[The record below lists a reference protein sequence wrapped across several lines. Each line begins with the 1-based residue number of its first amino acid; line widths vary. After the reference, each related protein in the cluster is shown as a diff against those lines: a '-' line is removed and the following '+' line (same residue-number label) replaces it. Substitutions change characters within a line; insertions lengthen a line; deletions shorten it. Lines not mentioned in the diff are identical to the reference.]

1 MATVGAV
8 WINVLPSMQ
17 GFASNLQKQA
27 TSAAKVAAV
36 GAGKSM
42 GATMGDATVGAMAHR
57 MTRGVRSMVADSR
70 RMQATFTSSTNV
82 MTRSLGNFTAGWR
95 DAGAAASAFTG
106 RMGTVGQV
114 ANRALLAP
122 TRAVGQFAQGFVDSR
137 AAASA
142 FGTRMS
148 AVGGQTRAVL
158 ERSLDPLRTF
168 AHGFTDARVAA
179 SALSGRM
186 GTLGGVAGDA
196 LGRMRDG
203 WHDANAGLSAFSGRM
218 GTIGTLA
225 GRALQPFVEGFRNA
239 DAAASIFSGRMGT
252 LGGVAR
258 AAVDAAAGGVSRFGE
273 GFSSATVA
281 ASAFSGRLG
290 SLGGLVRSALDGG
303 VRSVGMLGTGLSAAG
318 ATAVSAFGAMRT
330 GVATAFTGVSTAVGA
345 VATAGS
351 TAASQLGGFFSNA
364 ASTAANS
371 IRNVLGG
378 AIGQVSAMLGVIGL
392 GSLGAQVASVASG
405 AQTTQAQIEALYGAA
420 GGGAAEVNALMDGM
434 NERFR
439 GLDMSAMREGAV
451 SLAYMG
457 LQGEEAVG
465 VLERLEK
472 ATTVT
477 GSGTV
482 GLQRAMAGLTK
493 GVNAGKFMMGEL
505 NQISDAGI
513 PIYDSLADVLGVD
526 IPTAQAM
533 ASDGAIGLSD
543 VLDALSGDYGTWF
556 PALLEGADNVGQ
568 TFSGAWSTIKNSIVN
583 GFANEL
589 TPVIDRAAPMMLGLA
604 DKVEAGFAA
613 LPGIISRVRE
623 AFSGLVDRT
632 GIDRLGTVLMGH
644 VVPAVKDLWTTIQ
657 PLATII
663 GGALVIGV
671 RLLMDGLSKL
681 APVLSS
687 VAGWLAENRKWVTL
701 VGVAILGGVAAYY
714 ALGVASAVIRTITS
728 VTKIWTIAQA
738 AFNAVMAMNPIMLVV
753 IAIGALVAGLIYAYK
768 NFEGF
773 RKVVDT
779 VWQAIKTA
787 AMWIWEK
794 GLKPAFEGIRAGI
807 RWVGDAAMWL
817 WDKAIK
823 PAWDAIV
830 GAFQGAKSGAGGALE
845 WMKGA
850 FQALGDAAM
859 WLWTKAIKPAFD
871 FIWKWIKNIVT
882 AIIVGTLMPMVIAFK
897 AVSAAVQWLWKSV
910 IKPVFAWIG
919 DAALKLWNN
928 AIKPSWDGIVIG
940 IKWLGDWFKKM
951 WTNYIKPA
959 FDLVAAGAMWLWGK
973 IKAAWNLTVAG
984 VKLLANWFKWLWNQI
999 KFAFNWIAAHIKNWW
1014 TRTKG
1019 LFVFVI
1025 AFIKGS
1031 LSAAFNWFKDKV
1043 IKPVWDWISGH
1054 INRIWTGG
1062 IKPAFDKIK
1071 EGVTAMKVAFEAGKK
1086 AIGRA
1091 WNGIRDSAKKPVNF
1105 LIDTVYNDGIRELW
1119 NKVAGVV
1126 GADKLGRVSKFA
1138 TGGSVFGPGTGTS
1151 DSIPALLSNGEHVW
1165 TAREVSAAGG
1175 HSAVEQIRQ
1184 QALAGGTT
1192 YARGGAVGFPN
1203 SPRIPSGKR
1212 MLDALADFVSPSGLF
1227 SAGVDLI
1234 SGNYKSAIDKVL
1246 KPARDI
1252 TAEIGTKGLP
1262 GTPHLLVKKGGSL
1275 MKDKISSLVDA
1286 YNAAFSDGGGS
1297 DTWIGIGSASE
1308 RLQRAARWADTQ
1320 HGKPYQWGGGGN
1332 PSWDCSGFM
1341 AGIENVIRGL
1351 RPGRRY
1357 TTHSFA
1363 GTPPAGW
1370 VRNLRSPF
1378 TVGVQHG
1385 GRGGGH
1391 MAGTLLGKNVE
1402 SGGRG
1407 VVTGSM
1413 ARGTN
1418 SFPYR
1423 FGFKPVAGDMGRSS
1437 TGGGG
1442 NNTLY
1447 DRGGYIQPGVTLV
1460 SNRSG
1465 SPEPVLTA
1473 GQWRDMHALAQS
1485 VGAGEG
1491 GGLMRDAHI
1500 HLENSEATVQEA
1512 FRRLDTELRKRRR
1525 GGVHAG
1531 RAGR

>member
-36 GAGKSM
+36 GAGTSM
-42 GATMGDATVGAMAHR
+42 GNAMGDATVGALAKK
-57 MTRGVRSMVADSR
+57 MTANSR
-70 RMQATFTSSTNV
+70 RMQATFTGSTNV
-82 MTRSLGNFTAGWR
+82 MTRSLTNFRAGFR
-95 DAGAAASAFTG
+95 DVDAAASAFTG
-106 RMGTVGQV
+106 RMGSLGGATARGLQPG
-114 ANRALLAP
+114 ARAI
-122 TRAVGQFAQGFVDSR
+122 TGFVDGFADANAAASTFTGR
-137 AAASA
+137 AGALGGAVRRGVQPAITTARDLAAGFSDSQAAASA
-142 FGTRMS
+142 FT
-148 AVGGQTRAVL
+148 
-158 ERSLDPLRTF
+158 
-168 AHGFTDARVAA
+168 
-179 SALSGRM
+179 
-186 GTLGGVAGDA
+186 GVAG
-196 LGRMRDG
+196 
-203 WHDANAGLSAFSGRM
+203 S
-218 GTIGTLA
+218 
-225 GRALQPFVEGFRNA
+225 
-239 DAAASIFSGRMGT
+239 

-258 AAVDAAAGGVSRFGE
+258 RALNPAIVASQNLRAGFT
-273 GFSSATVA
+273 SSQAA
-281 ASAFSGRLG
+281 ASAFTGVLG
-290 SLGGLVRSALDGG
+290 SVGG
-303 VRSVGMLGTGLSAAG
+303 VARTAFDAGAVGARSIGAGLSTAG
-318 ATAVSAFGAMRT
+318 TAAVSAFGAMRT
-330 GVATAFTGVSTAVGA
+330 GVATAFSGVSTAVGS

-351 TAASQLGGFFSNA
+351 TAASQIGGFFSNA
-364 ASTAANS
+364 ASTAASS

-378 AIGQVSAMLGVIGL
+378 AIGQVGAMLGAIGL
-392 GSLGAQVASVASG
+392 GTLGAQVASVASG

-420 GGGAAEVNALMDGM
+420 GGGAAEVTALMDGM

-439 GLDMSAMREGAV
+439 GLDMTAMRSGAV

-472 ATTVT
+472 ATTAT

-482 GLQRAMAGLTK
+482 GMDRAMAALTK
-493 GVNAGKFMMGEL
+493 GVNAGKFQMVEL

-526 IPTAQAM
+526 IPTAQQM
-533 ASDGAIGLSD
+533 ASDGAVGLSD

-568 TFSGAWSTIKNSIVN
+568 TFGGAWSTIKNTIVN
-583 GFANEL
+583 GFASEL
-589 TPVIDRAAPMMLGLA
+589 MPLFDRATPVMLGLA
-604 DKVEAGFAA
+604 EKIEAGFAA
-613 LPGIISRVRE
+613 LPGVISRVRE
-623 AFSGLVDRT
+623 GFSELVERT
-632 GIDRLGTVLMGH
+632 GIDRLGNVLMGH

-671 RLLMDGLSKL
+671 RLLMDGMSQL

-714 ALGVASAVIRTITS
+714 ALGVATTIITAITN

-738 AFNAVMAMNPIMLVV
+738 AFNAVMALNPIMLVV
-753 IAIGALVAGLIYAYK
+753 IAVAALVAGLVYAYK

-794 GLKPAFEGIRAGI
+794 GLKPAFEGIMVGV
-807 RWVGDAAMWL
+807 RWVGDAVMWL
-817 WDKAIK
+817 WDSAIK

-845 WMKGA
+845 WLQGA

-859 WLWTKAIKPAFD
+859 WLWNNAIKPAFD

-882 AIIVGTLMPMVIAFK
+882 AIIVGTLMPMIIAFK
-897 AVSAAVQWLWKSV
+897 AVSVVVQWLWNSI

-919 DAALKLWNN
+919 QAALWLWNN
-928 AIKPSWDGIVIG
+928 AIKPSWDGIVFG
-940 IKWLGDWFKKM
+940 IQWLGDWFSRM

-959 FDLVAAGAMWLWGK
+959 FDLIAAGSMWLWGK
-973 IKAAWNLTVAG
+973 IKAAWDLIVAG
-984 VKLLANWFKWLWNQI
+984 VKLLAGWFTWLWNQI
-999 KFAFNWIAAHIKNWW
+999 KFAFNWIIGHIQNWW
-1014 TRTKG
+1014 TRTKAQ
-1019 LFVFVI
+1019 FVFVI
-1025 AFIKGS
+1025 AFVRGS

-1054 INRIWTGG
+1054 INRIWNTG
-1062 IKPAFDKIK
+1062 IKPAFDKVK
-1071 EGVTAMKVAFEAGKK
+1071 EGVTAMKDAFNTGKK
-1086 AIGRA
+1086 AIGKA
-1091 WNGIRDSAKKPVNF
+1091 WDGIRDSAKKPVNF

-1126 GADKLGRVSKFA
+1126 GADKLKRVDTFA

-1175 HSAVEQIRQ
+1175 HSAVESLRQ
-1184 QALAGGTT
+1184 QALHTGST

-1203 SPRIPSGKR
+1203 APRIPSGKR

-1275 MKDKISSLVDA
+1275 MKDKIESLVDA
-1286 YNAAFSDGGGS
+1286 YNASFSDGGGS
-1297 DTWIGIGSASE
+1297 DTWVGIGSASE
-1308 RLQRAARWADTQ
+1308 RLRRAALWADTQ
-1320 HGKPYQWGGGGN
+1320 HGLPYQWGGGGN

-1341 AGIENVIRGL
+1341 AGIENVIRGI

-1363 GTPPAGW
+1363 GTPPTGW

-1423 FGFKPVAGDMGRSS
+1423 FGFAPVAGDMGRSS
-1437 TGGGG
+1437 TGGGPG
-1442 NNTLY
+1442 DNTLY

-1473 GQWRDMHALAQS
+1473 AQWRDMHALAQS

-1531 RAGR
+1531 RTGR

>member
-36 GAGKSM
+36 GAGTSM
-42 GATMGDATVGAMAHR
+42 GNAMGDATVGALTKK
-57 MTRGVRSMVADSR
+57 MTANSR
-70 RMQATFTSSTNV
+70 RMQATFTGSTNV
-82 MTRSLGNFTAGWR
+82 MTRSLTNFRDGFRSADAAASAFTGRMGSLGGATARGLQPGAR
-95 DAGAAASAFTG
+95 AITGFVDGFADAGAAASAFTG
-106 RMGTVGQV
+106 RAG
-114 ANRALLAP
+114 ALGGAVRRGVQPAITTARDLA
-122 TRAVGQFAQGFVDSR
+122 AGFSDSQ

-142 FGTRMS
+142 FT
-148 AVGGQTRAVL
+148 
-158 ERSLDPLRTF
+158 
-168 AHGFTDARVAA
+168 
-179 SALSGRM
+179 
-186 GTLGGVAGDA
+186 GVAG
-196 LGRMRDG
+196 
-203 WHDANAGLSAFSGRM
+203 S
-218 GTIGTLA
+218 
-225 GRALQPFVEGFRNA
+225 
-239 DAAASIFSGRMGT
+239 

-258 AAVDAAAGGVSRFGE
+258 RALSPAIVASQNLRAGFT
-273 GFSSATVA
+273 SSQAA
-281 ASAFSGRLG
+281 ASAFTGVLG
-290 SLGGLVRSALDGG
+290 SVGG
-303 VRSVGMLGTGLSAAG
+303 VARTAFDAGAAG
-318 ATAVSAFGAMRT
+318 ARSIGAGLSTAGTAAVSAFGAMRT

-345 VATAGS
+345 VATAGG
-351 TAASQLGGFFSNA
+351 TAASQIGGFFSNA
-364 ASTAANS
+364 ASTAASS

-378 AIGQVSAMLGVIGL
+378 AIGQVGAMLGAIGL
-392 GSLGAQVASVASG
+392 GALGAQVASVASG

-420 GGGAAEVNALMDGM
+420 GGGAAEVTALMDGM

-439 GLDMSAMREGAV
+439 GLDMTAMRSGAV

-472 ATTVT
+472 ATTAT

-482 GLQRAMAGLTK
+482 GMDRAMAALTK
-493 GVNAGKFMMGEL
+493 GVNAGKFQMVEL

-526 IPTAQAM
+526 IPTAQQM
-533 ASDGAIGLSD
+533 ASDGAVGLSD

-568 TFSGAWSTIKNSIVN
+568 TFSGAWTTIKNSIVN
-583 GFANEL
+583 GFASEL
-589 TPVIDRAAPMMLGLA
+589 MPLFDRATPVMLGLA
-604 DKVEAGFAA
+604 EKIEAGFAA
-613 LPGIISRVRE
+613 LPGVISRVRE
-623 AFSGLVDRT
+623 GFSELVERT
-632 GIDRLGTVLMGH
+632 GIDRLGNVLMGH

-657 PLATII
+657 PLAAII

-671 RLLMDGLSKL
+671 RLLMDGLVQL
-681 APVLSS
+681 APALSS

-738 AFNAVMAMNPIMLVV
+738 AFNTVMALNPIMLVV
-753 IAIGALVAGLIYAYK
+753 IAVAALVAGLVYAYK

-794 GLKPAFEGIRAGI
+794 GLKPAFDGVVWGVN
-807 RWVGDAAMWL
+807 WVKDNLWVLFGVGPIGWIIGFAVAVYKNFDRIKGALVTFGEAAMQ
-817 WDKAIK
+817 
-823 PAWDAIV
+823 V
-830 GAFQGAKSGAGGALE
+830 
-845 WMKGA
+845 
-850 FQALGDAAM
+850 
-859 WLWTKAIKPAFD
+859 WTDYVQPAFG

-882 AIIVGTLMPMVIAFK
+882 AIIVAIVLPWVVAFK
-897 AVSAAVQWLWKSV
+897 LVSTVVMWLWNSV
-910 IKPVFAWIG
+910 IKPVFQWIG
-919 DAALKLWNN
+919 QAALWLWNN
-928 AIKPSWDGIVIG
+928 AIKPAWDGIVFG
-940 IKWLGDWFKKM
+940 IQWLGAWFNKM

-973 IKAAWNLTVAG
+973 IKAAWNLIVAG
-984 VKLLANWFKWLWNQI
+984 VKVLAGWFTWLWNKI
-999 KFAFNWIAAHIKNWW
+999 KFAFNWIIGHIQNWW
-1014 TRTKG
+1014 TRTKAQ
-1019 LFVFVI
+1019 FNFVI
-1025 AFIKGS
+1025 AFVRGS

-1054 INRIWTGG
+1054 INRIWNTG
-1062 IKPAFDKIK
+1062 IKPAFDKVK
-1071 EGVTAMKVAFEAGKK
+1071 EGVTAMKDAFDTGKK
-1086 AIGRA
+1086 AIGKA
-1091 WNGIRDSAKKPVNF
+1091 WDGIRDSAKKPVNF

-1126 GADKLGRVSKFA
+1126 GADKLKRVDTFA

-1184 QALAGGTT
+1184 QALSGGTT

-1203 SPRIPSGKR
+1203 APRIPSGKR

-1227 SAGVDLI
+1227 GAGVDLI
-1234 SGNYKSAIDKVL
+1234 TGNYKSAIDKVL

-1275 MKDKISSLVDA
+1275 MKDKIESLVDA
-1286 YNAAFSDGGGS
+1286 YNSALSAAGGGS

-1320 HGKPYQWGGGGN
+1320 HGLPYQWGGGGN

-1341 AGIENVIRGL
+1341 AGIENVIRGI

-1423 FGFKPVAGDMGRSS
+1423 FGFAPVAGDMGRSS
-1437 TGGGG
+1437 TGGGPG
-1442 NNTLY
+1442 DNTLY

-1473 GQWRDMHALAQS
+1473 AQWRDMHLLAQS

-1531 RAGR
+1531 RTGR

>member
-36 GAGKSM
+36 GAGTSM
-42 GATMGDATVGAMAHR
+42 GNAMGDATVGALTKK
-57 MTRGVRSMVADSR
+57 MTANSK
-70 RMQATFTSSTNV
+70 RMQATFTGSTNV
-82 MTRSLGNFTAGWR
+82 MTRSLSNFR
-95 DAGAAASAFTG
+95 DGFRSADAAASAFTG
-106 RMGTVGQV
+106 RMGSLGGATARGLQPG
-114 ANRALLAP
+114 ARAI
-122 TRAVGQFAQGFVDSR
+122 TGFVDGFADAN

-142 FGTRMS
+142 FTGRAGALGGTVRRGVQP
-148 AVGGQTRAVL
+148 AITTARDLA
-158 ERSLDPLRTF
+158 
-168 AHGFTDARVAA
+168 AGFSDSQAAA
-179 SALSGRM
+179 SAF
-186 GTLGGVAGDA
+186 TGVAG
-196 LGRMRDG
+196 
-203 WHDANAGLSAFSGRM
+203 S
-218 GTIGTLA
+218 
-225 GRALQPFVEGFRNA
+225 
-239 DAAASIFSGRMGT
+239 

-258 AAVDAAAGGVSRFGE
+258 RALNPAIVASQNLRAGFT
-273 GFSSATVA
+273 SSQAA
-281 ASAFSGRLG
+281 ASAFTGVLG
-290 SLGGLVRSALDGG
+290 SVGG
-303 VRSVGMLGTGLSAAG
+303 VARTAFNAGAAG
-318 ATAVSAFGAMRT
+318 ARSIGAGLSTAGTAAVSAFGAMRT
-330 GVATAFTGVSTAVGA
+330 GVATAFTGVSTAVGS

-351 TAASQLGGFFSNA
+351 TAASQIGGFFSNA
-364 ASTAANS
+364 ASTAASS

-378 AIGQVSAMLGVIGL
+378 AIGQVGAMLGAIGL
-392 GSLGAQVASVASG
+392 GTLGAQVASVASG

-439 GLDMSAMREGAV
+439 GLDMTAMRSGAV

-472 ATTVT
+472 ATTAT

-482 GLQRAMAGLTK
+482 GMDRAMAALTK
-493 GVNAGKFMMGEL
+493 GVNAGKFQMVEL

-526 IPTAQAM
+526 IPTAQQM
-533 ASDGAIGLSD
+533 ASDGAVGLSD

-568 TFSGAWSTIKNSIVN
+568 TFSGAWTTVKNSIVN
-583 GFANEL
+583 GFASEL
-589 TPVIDRAAPMMLGLA
+589 MPLFDRATPVMLGLA
-604 DKVEAGFAA
+604 DKIEAGFAA
-613 LPGIISRVRE
+613 LPGVISRVRE
-623 AFSGLVDRT
+623 GFSELVERT
-632 GIDRLGTVLMGH
+632 GIDRLGNVLMGH

-671 RLLMDGLSKL
+671 RLLMDGLSQL

-714 ALGVASAVIRTITS
+714 ALGVATTIITAITN

-753 IAIGALVAGLIYAYK
+753 IAVAALVAGLVYAYK

-794 GLKPAFEGIRAGI
+794 GLKPAFEGIMVGV

-817 WDKAIK
+817 WNSAIK
-823 PAWDAIV
+823 PAWDAIM

-845 WMKGA
+845 WLQGA
-850 FQALGDAAM
+850 FQALGDAAL
-859 WLWTKAIKPAFD
+859 WLWNNAIKPAFD

-882 AIIVGTLMPMVIAFK
+882 AIIVGTIMPMVIAFQL
-897 AVSAAVQWLWKSV
+897 VSAVVQWLWTSV

-919 DAALKLWNN
+919 QAALWLWNN
-928 AIKPSWDGIVIG
+928 AIKPAWDGIVIG
-940 IKWLGDWFKKM
+940 VQWLGAWFTKM

-973 IKAAWNLTVAG
+973 IKAAWNLIVAG
-984 VKLLANWFKWLWNQI
+984 VKVLAGWFTWLWNKI
-999 KFAFNWIAAHIKNWW
+999 KFAFNWIIAHIQNWW
-1014 TRTKG
+1014 TRTKAQ
-1019 LFVFVI
+1019 FNFVI
-1025 AFIKGS
+1025 AFVRGS

-1054 INRIWTGG
+1054 ITRIWNNG
-1062 IKPAFDKIK
+1062 IKPAFDKIG
-1071 EGVTAMKVAFEAGKK
+1071 EGVDAMKDAFDKGKT
-1086 AIGRA
+1086 AIGKA
-1091 WNGIRDSAKKPVNF
+1091 WDGIRDSAKKPVNF

-1126 GADKLGRVSKFA
+1126 GADKLKRVDTFA

-1184 QALAGGTT
+1184 QALSGGTT

-1203 SPRIPSGKR
+1203 APRIPSGKR

-1227 SAGVDLI
+1227 GAGVDLI
-1234 SGNYKSAIDKVL
+1234 TGNYKSAIDKVL

-1275 MKDKISSLVDA
+1275 MKDKIESLVDA
-1286 YNAAFSDGGGS
+1286 YNSALSAAGGGS

-1320 HGKPYQWGGGGN
+1320 HGLPYQWGGGGN

-1341 AGIENVIRGL
+1341 AGIENVIRGI

-1437 TGGGG
+1437 TGGGPG

-1473 GQWRDMHALAQS
+1473 AQWRDMHALAQS

-1531 RAGR
+1531 RTGR